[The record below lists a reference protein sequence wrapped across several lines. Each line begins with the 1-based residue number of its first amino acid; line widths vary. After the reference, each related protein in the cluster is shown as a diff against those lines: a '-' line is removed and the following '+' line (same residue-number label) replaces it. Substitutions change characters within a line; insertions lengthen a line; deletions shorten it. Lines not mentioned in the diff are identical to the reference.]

1 MVEQSIADQI
11 SAEVAAVGVG
21 PDGAQVI
28 GVVVSGAGSLRIA
41 DPELTAQVRAA
52 SKHPIA
58 AVLIGELPVD
68 IRHQSKIRRDVLA
81 TSASELLAGR

>member
-1 MVEQSIADQI
+1 
-11 SAEVAAVGVG
+11 VGVG

-28 GVVVSGAGSLRIA
+28 GVVVSGAGSLRTA
-41 DPELTAQVRAA
+41 DPERTAEVRAA
-52 SKHPIA
+52 SNYPIA

-81 TSASELLAGR
+81 KTATELLAGR